1 MPDYLKTLPI
11 LLFLATATFAFAKS
25 AACSVAQTSADYSR
39 RRNLWLTV
47 TVVVFLANS
56 FWIYI
61 VVVGAILLIA
71 TRKEPNK
78 LALFFVL
85 LFAVPPIPAEIGGLG
100 IVNFLFVIDYLRLIA
115 LTVLLPA
122 FLYLRKQK
130 DTEPFGSNLA
140 DKLLAGYLL
149 LQLGLILEVSTLTN
163 AVRVGVFYPFLGIF
177 LPYYVASRSMRTLS
191 DFRGALTAFVL
202 AALILSV
209 VGLFEFVRHW
219 LLYHPLENTLG
230 INWKLSRYLAR
241 GDELRATA
249 STGQP
254 IPLGFAIAVAMGFYV
269 YLKKSV
275 ADTRKWNFGMALLV
289 GGLISSLSRGP
300 WVGAAVMLLLFL
312 VTNPRPMRRLI
323 RVLLTGALVAPGI
336 LLSPAGDKVLSYL
349 PWIGTVETST
359 IDFRAQLLE
368 YSINV
373 ILRNPFFG
381 APDYINDVELQD
393 LATGTG
399 FIDIVNSYVG
409 IGMAQ
414 GLVGLSLFL
423 GVFLAVLLGVFKSMR
438 RMPDKDSESYLLG
451 QALFAVLVGILVT
464 IGTVSSI
471 SIIPVVYWA
480 VAGLGVAY
488 VRMSKSREVLV
499 TDNDHP
505 RIGAGAARPQ
515 FQGAGRL
522 DTA

>member
-1 MPDYLKTLPI
+1 M
-11 LLFLATATFAFAKS
+11 LLLAMAVFAVARNPACS
-25 AACSVAQTSADYSR
+25 AAQSAADYSR
-39 RRNLWLTV
+39 RRNLWFGITIF
-47 TVVVFLANS
+47 VFLANN

-61 VVVGAILLIA
+61 VGVGAILLISMQ
-71 TRKEPNK
+71 KEQNK
-78 LALFFVL
+78 LALFFIL

-100 IVNFLFVIDYLRLIA
+100 IVNFLFVIDYLRLLA
-115 LTVLLPA
+115 LVVLLPA
-122 FLYLRKQK
+122 FLYLRRQK
-130 DTEPFGSNLA
+130 DIERFGSNLP
-140 DKLLAGYLL
+140 DKLLAGYLI
-149 LQLGLILEVSTLTN
+149 LQLGLILQVSSLTN
-163 AVRVGVFYPFLGIF
+163 AARVGIFYPFLGIF
-177 LPYYVASRSMRTLS
+177 LPYYVASRSLRTLA
-191 DFRGALTAFVL
+191 DFRGALMAYVI

-209 VGLFEFVRHW
+209 VGMFEFMRHW
-219 LLYHPLENTLG
+219 LLYHPLEEALG
-230 INWKLSRYLAR
+230 VNWKLSRYLSR
-241 GDELRATA
+241 GDELRAQA

-254 IPLGFAIAVAMGFYV
+254 IPLGFAVAVAIGFLI
-269 YLKKSV
+269 YLRRSV
-275 ADTRKWNFGMALLV
+275 SDKRRWMLGMALLV

-300 WVGAAVMLLLFL
+300 WVGAAVTLFL
-312 VTNPRPMRRLI
+312 FVVTNPKPVRSVIRFLLI
-323 RVLLTGALVAPGI
+323 GSVVFAGTLM
-336 LLSPAGDKVLSYL
+336 SPAGDKVLSYL

-381 APDYINDVELQD
+381 APDYINDMELQD

-423 GVFLAVLLGVFKSMR
+423 GVFVAILLGMFRTMR
-438 RMPDKDSESYLLG
+438 RITDKSSEHYLLG
-451 QALFAVLVGILVT
+451 QALFAVLVGILVS

-488 VRMSKSREVLV
+488 LRMSKADGVLG
-499 TDNDHP
+499 TDEARSGMP
-505 RIGAGAARPQ
+505 VVMGRPQ
-515 FQGAGRL
+515 LQGVRRSN
-522 DTA
+522 TA